1 MRLDIHSVS
10 GKHEYELW
18 KWWRDW
24 RTVRSQTSRNEKK
37 EFTEQVLIVRVGS
50 SLVCVWALKKMASLD
65 IYKLEVAISQWFWLV
80 CCTEW
85 QGCHVGITYHSAES
99 CWLWCQIGPQQ
110 SLGRK
115 QRCWKKVAFFF
126 FFFFENWLLL
136 CPKDPASAY
145 PRISWRER
153 RKAWF
158 ELAVPVSP
166 SKLCEKRT

>member
-1 MRLDIHSVS
+1 MVLAGDAAQNDRAVMWGSHTIPLNHVGYGARLGPSKVW
-10 GKHEYELW
+10 GGN
-18 KWWRDW
+18 RDA
-24 RTVRSQTSRNEKK
+24 EKK
-37 EFTEQVLIVRVGS
+37 LR
-50 SLVCVWALKKMASLD
+50 
-65 IYKLEVAISQWFWLV
+65 
-80 CCTEW
+80 
-85 QGCHVGITYHSAES
+85 
-99 CWLWCQIGPQQ
+99 
-110 SLGRK
+110 
-115 QRCWKKVAFFF
+115 F

>member
-1 MRLDIHSVS
+1 MLVMVPDWAPAKS
-10 GKHEYELW
+10 GEE
-18 KWWRDW
+18 
-24 RTVRSQTSRNEKK
+24 
-37 EFTEQVLIVRVGS
+37 TEM
-50 SLVCVWALKKMASLD
+50 LKK
-65 IYKLEVAISQWFWLV
+65 
-80 CCTEW
+80 
-85 QGCHVGITYHSAES
+85 S
-99 CWLWCQIGPQQ
+99 C
-110 SLGRK
+110 
-115 QRCWKKVAFFF
+115 VFF